1 LTASRAGVDDL
12 GMTDAAVARVE
23 VVRTP
28 TPDLIEALRRLVPQ
42 LTRSAPP
49 PDEGAMAALLADTAV
64 TLLAARTPQGVV
76 AGVAAV
82 AIYRRLTGT
91 SAHLEDVVV
100 DEPAR
105 GAGIGTMLVTA
116 AMDIA
121 RAGGADRLELTSA
134 ASRDAANRMYQRMGF
149 PRRATNVYSMEL

>member
-1 LTASRAGVDDL
+1 
-12 GMTDAAVARVE
+12 MNDAAVARVE
-23 VVRTP
+23 VVRKLSP
-28 TPDLIEALRRLVPQ
+28 ELMEALRRLVPQ
-42 LTRSAPP
+42 LTRNAAL
-49 PDEGAMAALLADTAV
+49 PDESAVAALLADPDV
-64 TLLAARTPQGVV
+64 KLLAALSPEGAVV
-76 AGVAAV
+76 GVAAV
-82 AIYRRLTGT
+82 AIYRRLTGI

-134 ASRDAANRMYQRMGF
+134 TSREAANRLYVRMGF